1 MSGSPGEKAPFGYRR
16 EVSVKCHACG
26 SEQPLYSTTEFVGS
40 NVSELREFDHNFAN
54 AIEHVVCRNCL
65 YVPMYIHVT
74 RRVLS
79 SDEYERIMKRIKEL
93 HHTETSLEAWERR
106 RRQSS
111 ENSEN

>member
-1 MSGSPGEKAPFGYRR
+1 MSGSPGEKAPFGYRL

-54 AIEHVVCRNCL
+54 AIEHVVRRNCL
-65 YVPMYIHVT
+65 HVPMYIHVT

-79 SDEYERIMKRIKEL
+79 SDEYERMKRIKEL